1 MTRMMMAAGLALAV
15 SAGVAMAAD
24 PGKVE
29 SGKGRERA
37 ARELRFHHR
46 DEARVGRGCVEYR
59 SHLAYRFFGFFGIYE
74 DERCKYERA
83 RRHPPI
89 WRGYPQSR

>member
-15 SAGVAMAAD
+15 SAGAAIAAD
-24 PGKVE
+24 PGK
-29 SGKGRERA
+29 GRERF
-37 ARELRFHHR
+37 ARDLRFDR
-46 DEARVGRGCVEYR
+46 NEARVGRGCDEYR
-59 SHLAYRFFGFFGIYE
+59 SHLEYRFSTFFGFHE

>member
-1 MTRMMMAAGLALAV
+1 MKRAMVTAGLALAV
-15 SAGVAMAAD
+15 SANAAMAAD
-24 PGKVE
+24 PGNGG

-37 ARELRFHHR
+37 ARELRFDR
-46 DEARVGRGCVEYR
+46 AEARVGRGCDEYR
-59 SHLAYRFFGFFGIYE
+59 SHLAYRFSAFLGIHE

>member
-15 SAGVAMAAD
+15 SAGAAMAAD
-24 PGKVE
+24 PGKDE

-37 ARELRFHHR
+37 ARELRFHRH
-46 DEARVGRGCVEYR
+46 EARVGRGCDEYR
-59 SHLAYRFFGFFGIYE
+59 SHLEYRFSTFFGFHE
-74 DERCKYERA
+74 DERCKHERA

>member
-1 MTRMMMAAGLALAV
+1 MGLRMMALIVVGRAGW
-15 SAGVAMAAD
+15 SGVAAAD
-24 PGKVE
+24 PGKDE

-37 ARELRFHHR
+37 ARELRFHR
-46 DEARVGRGCVEYR
+46 AEARVGRGCDEYR
-59 SHLAYRFFGFFGIYE
+59 SHLAYRFSTFFGIYE

>member
-1 MTRMMMAAGLALAV
+1 VKRTMATAGLALAV
-15 SAGVAMAAD
+15 SAGAAIAAD
-24 PGKVE
+24 PGKDE

-37 ARELRFHHR
+37 ARELRFHR
-46 DEARVGRGCVEYR
+46 AEARVGRGCDEYR
-59 SHLAYRFFGFFGIYE
+59 SHLAYRFSTFFGIYE

-89 WRGYPQSR
+89 WRGYPQAR

>member
-1 MTRMMMAAGLALAV
+1 MKRMMATAGLALAV
-15 SAGVAMAAD
+15 SAGVAIAAD
-24 PGKVE
+24 PGKDE
-29 SGKGRERA
+29 SGAGRERA
-37 ARELRFHHR
+37 ARDLRFDR
-46 DEARVGRGCVEYR
+46 DKARVGRGCDEYR
-59 SHLAYRFFGFFGIYE
+59 SHLEYRFSTFFGFHE

>member
-1 MTRMMMAAGLALAV
+1 MTRMMMTAGLALAV
-15 SAGVAMAAD
+15 SAGAAMAAD
-24 PGKVE
+24 PGKDE
-29 SGKGRERA
+29 RGKGRERA
-37 ARELRFHHR
+37 ARELRFHRH
-46 DEARVGRGCVEYR
+46 EARVGRGCDEYR
-59 SHLAYRFFGFFGIYE
+59 SHLAYRFSAFLGIHE

>member
-1 MTRMMMAAGLALAV
+1 MATAGLALAV
-15 SAGVAMAAD
+15 SAGVAVAAD
-24 PGKVE
+24 PGKDE

-37 ARELRFHHR
+37 TRELRFDR
-46 DEARVGRGCVEYR
+46 AEARVGRGCVEYR

>member
-15 SAGVAMAAD
+15 SAGAATAAD
-24 PGKVE
+24 PGKDE
-29 SGKGRERA
+29 SGKGRERS
-37 ARELRFHHR
+37 ARELHFERH
-46 DEARVGRGCVEYR
+46 EARVGRGCVDYR
-59 SHLAYRFFGFFGIYE
+59 SHLAYRFFGFFGIHE

-83 RRHPPI
+83 RRQAPI

>member
-1 MTRMMMAAGLALAV
+1 MKRVVATAGLAFAV
-15 SAGVAMAAD
+15 SATAAIAAD
-24 PGKVE
+24 P
-29 SGKGRERA
+29 GKGRERA